1 MGAGVLAI
9 IGTAPAFGQLSP
21 QKPDLL
27 GRDELPGFVYWNRYS
42 DTQKRDCIKQ
52 GGISPEGLFDP
63 MRYPSLNLRPEP
75 KEGDQ
80 AQSPIALST
89 TRKVSSALPNIKFE
103 YQPSVTSGAELT
115 LKNNGHTV
123 ELALD
128 PEEYKPG
135 HPGRVGTGITE
146 EPPARKIV
154 LNGTSYTLDNLHF
167 HTPSEHVVDDKPFD
181 MELHVVHAALPQ
193 RAVIAIFLK
202 VGDRENT
209 ALKPLFD
216 AMSNLKNEGQK
227 TKVTFGS
234 DKLAAIFPADMTY
247 FGYAGSLT
255 TPPCDYGVTWM
266 VLKTPIQISKEQLAQ
281 FKAALMYGRAPGK
294 GFPDNARNV
303 QFPGYHAVSP
313 TYSKN

>member
-1 MGAGVLAI
+1 
-9 IGTAPAFGQLSP
+9 
-21 QKPDLL
+21 
-27 GRDELPGFVYWNRYS
+27 
-42 DTQKRDCIKQ
+42 
-52 GGISPEGLFDP
+52 
-63 MRYPSLNLRPEP
+63 
-75 KEGDQ
+75 
-80 AQSPIALST
+80 
-89 TRKVSSALPNIKFE
+89 
-103 YQPSVTSGAELT
+103 
-115 LKNNGHTV
+115 
-123 ELALD
+123 
-128 PEEYKPG
+128 
-135 HPGRVGTGITE
+135 VGTGITE

-181 MELHVVHAALPQ
+181 MELHVVHAALPR

-266 VLKTPIQISKEQLAQ
+266 VLKTPIQISKEQLS
-281 FKAALMYGRAPGK
+281 AAPRARAFRPMHVTCNSPGTTPYPRPTPRTK
-294 GFPDNARNV
+294 KPRACARGV
-303 QFPGYHAVSP
+303 GG
-313 TYSKN
+313 